1 MKTIVTAIILTVSL
15 LNANATTS
23 AQLVK
28 RDYFKHAAHK
38 AQTGKASRV
47 KLSDEK
53 DKAATPTVTT
63 NILYGRF

>member
-1 MKTIVTAIILTVSL
+1 MKTIVTAIILTISL

-23 AQLVK
+23 AELLK

-38 AQTGKASRV
+38 AQTGKASRI
-47 KLSDEK
+47 KLSNDK
-53 DKAATPTVTT
+53 DKPATPTVNT